1 MAFKSGRGVRR
12 KMAKVA
18 EALVSGWSS
27 PRTRRRRAKMSSF
40 RPLGRLVLAQLEQ
53 RGGEDEGGGQGVRV
67 VLAEVAAAAG
77 QGVFVQLPGR
87 LVLPGRTQADG
98 QAVGGGQGV
107 GMVLAEV
114 AAAAGQGVFV
124 QLPGRLVLPGRT
136 QADGQAVGG
145 GQGV

>member
-67 VLAEVAAAAG
+67 VLAQDAAAAG
-77 QGVFVQLPGR
+77 QGVFVELHLGPAVITSHPALSPRRRVCAKLP
-87 LVLPGRTQADG
+87 PSTSCS
-98 QAVGGGQGV
+98 
-107 GMVLAEV
+107 E
-114 AAAAGQGVFV
+114 
-124 QLPGRLVLPGRT
+124 
-136 QADGQAVGG
+136 
-145 GQGV
+145 